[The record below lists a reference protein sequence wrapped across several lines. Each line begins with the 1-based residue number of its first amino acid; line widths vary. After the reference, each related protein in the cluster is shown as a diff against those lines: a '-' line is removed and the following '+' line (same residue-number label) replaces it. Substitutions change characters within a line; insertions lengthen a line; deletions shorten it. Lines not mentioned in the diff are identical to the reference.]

1 MDDFFRNQKRDV
13 MIYENARL
21 NDMLEN
27 RVVSIDSTVKSL
39 KLKPNQERKT
49 ICIPDNEPE
58 IDKTIAK
65 NK

>member
-1 MDDFFRNQKRDV
+1 

-27 RVVSIDSTVKSL
+27 RVASVDNTVKSL